1 MDGSVWA
8 LLHLLYLYETKC
20 ALCDS
25 RTLGKKS
32 KKKKNLQNK
41 AAFRLV
47 LSVSGYLKQ
56 LLCRPVRPISSP
68 HILEYRGA
76 KGTNTGSAE
85 ASRLFFFFPTLAKI
99 CARLITGAKLR
110 HRTLIE
116 FEVGRYEREVHVYD

>member
-1 MDGSVWA
+1 M
-8 LLHLLYLYETKC
+8 
-20 ALCDS
+20 
-25 RTLGKKS
+25 
-32 KKKKNLQNK
+32 
-41 AAFRLV
+41 

-85 ASRLFFFFPTLAKI
+85 ASRLFFFSNLLFFFFPTLAKI